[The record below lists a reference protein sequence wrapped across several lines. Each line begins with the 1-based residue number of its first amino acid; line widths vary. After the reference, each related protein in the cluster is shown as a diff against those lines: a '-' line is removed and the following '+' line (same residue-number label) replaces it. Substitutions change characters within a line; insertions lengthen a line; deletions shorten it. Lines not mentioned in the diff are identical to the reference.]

1 MKSYVICIQSNKHSV
16 EAAERCIESGKK
28 FGYTIEK
35 HNAYCPD
42 DNPHKIFEEEGLPV
56 SEFKIDARFS
66 RLEPCM
72 CGFLSH
78 RSLWIKAFKEN
89 QQILI
94 LEHDAIFL
102 NKLPNKCAFDGIIS
116 FGKPSYGRYKT
127 VKKEGVYKLFSKVGG
142 YLPGAHAYCV
152 TPVGAKRLLDKALVA
167 AEPTD
172 LFINNRN
179 FPTVSEY
186 YPWPIVCD
194 DSFSLIQNEEGCF
207 AKHNY
212 KKGFST
218 L

>member
-42 DNPHKIFEEEGLPV
+42 DDPHKIFEEEGLPV

-94 LEHDAIFL
+94 LEHDAIFTDKIPL
-102 NKLPNKCAFDGIIS
+102 NVGFDGVLS
-116 FGKPSYGRYKT
+116 FGRPSYGQYRKA
-127 VKKEGVYKLFSKVGG
+127 KKPGVYKMFSKVGG
-142 YLPGAHAYCV
+142 YMPGAHAYV
-152 TPVGAKRLLDKALVA
+152 VSPRGARKLLHRASEKPG
-167 AEPTD
+167 PTD
-172 LFINNRN
+172 LFLNKHD
-179 FPTVSEY
+179 FPFICEY
-186 YPWPIVCD
+186 YPWPVMAD
-194 DSFSLIQNEEGCF
+194 DKVSTIQHDIGCI

-212 KKGFST
+212 KKGIDIV
-218 L
+218 

>member
-1 MKSYVICIQSNKHSV
+1 MKFYVITIMDNKHSV
-16 EAAERCIESGKK
+16 DAAERCIESGKK
-28 FGYTIEK
+28 FGYNIEMHSAFSPK
-35 HNAYCPD
+35 D
-42 DNPHKIFEEEGLPV
+42 KPHEIFKKEGLHINQ
-56 SEFKIDARFS
+56 FKIDERYS

-78 RSLWIKAFKEN
+78 RSLWKKSLTEN
-89 QQILI
+89 IPLVV
-94 LEHDAIFL
+94 LEHDAVFI
-102 NKLPNKCAFDGIIS
+102 NKLPSKCAFDGIIS
-116 FGKPSYGRYKT
+116 FGKPSFGKYK
-127 VKKEGVYKLFSKVGG
+127 VAEKEGVYKLFSKPGG